1 MAIRKTV
8 SFLLIGAA
16 SARLLEWTPAVDG
29 VNDLDTVEKA
39 LQKVSD
45 FSSMDATRKA
55 AAKSVVGNVEH
66 VLANMKT
73 SKLTKSEKQA
83 ALKGA
88 IVQLKS
94 LKSQWELSA
103 VEGSLKKL
111 VEGGHMSPEML
122 AKAKMVASSVDGIV
136 DQIEAGKLVGD
147 AQRQE
152 VAGAIQQLT
161 GLEHDLSNAPAM
173 GKVTQMERQLVEKK
187 AMLANEEKELQVF
200 KLQKDLLEKK
210 EALSKLVAEQKV
222 MEGEK
227 KAEEQDQ
234 QEKKQAMQDA
244 SEMEEATKLVTAAKA
259 LAAVKVQPKVAPTVE
274 VKKPVFEKVLVSKA
288 ASSAPAHATKGGIS
302 ELHSRAAE
310 LAYQLVKL
318 DAQEKAE
325 QAGLHKQMDTA
336 SGVANHGIIQS
347 MMNRDR
353 RTYLTARMRTVL
365 EQKDV
370 DDSIAKI
377 EGRAT
382 KGASLL
388 EAVEVPPQMQGIL
401 SDLGARV
408 QKLEASLKLLDAQ
421 EVKAQANLKK
431 PMSHPR
437 RGSARAVMHE
447 QEVQTALSRR
457 ERRMYLKARLMKA
470 VELKE
475 LNDGIDKIK
484 KGDVAGLSL
493 LLSKMQ
499 SEAKEMQAQQAAKS
513 KNFLH

>member
-45 FSSMDATRKA
+45 FSSMDATQKA

-88 IVQLKS
+88 IGQLKS

-122 AKAKMVASSVDGIV
+122 AKAKMVASSVDGVV

-161 GLEHDLSNAPAM
+161 GLEHDLSNAPAT

-187 AMLANEEKELQVF
+187 AMFANEEKELQVF

-210 EALSKLVAEQKV
+210 EALSKLVAEQKA

-244 SEMEEATKLVTAAKA
+244 SEMEE
-259 LAAVKVQPKVAPTVE
+259 VQPKVAPTVE

-288 ASSAPAHATKGGIS
+288 ASSAPAHATKGDIS

-388 EAVEVPPQMQGIL
+388 EAAEVPPQMQGIL